1 MRHRKSG
8 RKLNRNS
15 PHRKAMFSNM
25 VTSLIDHERIETTN
39 VKAKELRSYIDKVV
53 TRAGSVSDLISKG
66 RDKQTDNEKAK
77 IVHAIR
83 MAKRIVKDAD
93 MLQKLFNDIAPR
105 YQTRSGGYTRIIKKG
120 PRRGDAA
127 SMALIEFVDMSD
139 NKSKPKPKQ
148 VNS

>member
-93 MLQKLFNDIAPR
+93 MLQKLFNDIGPR
-105 YQTRSGGYTRIIKKG
+105 YQDRSGGYTRIIKKG

-139 NKSKPKPKQ
+139 NKSKSKQ

>member
-93 MLQKLFNDIAPR
+93 MLQKLFNDIGPR
-105 YQTRSGGYTRIIKKG
+105 YQDRSGGYTRIIKKG

-139 NKSKPKPKQ
+139 
-148 VNS
+148 

>member
-105 YQTRSGGYTRIIKKG
+105 YQDRSGGYTRIIKKG

-139 NKSKPKPKQ
+139 
-148 VNS
+148 